1 MVDQNIIQA
10 RIEKIRESIAR
21 LRKFGTL
28 SEDQFC
34 QDDDSCKLAER
45 HLEIA
50 MQAAIDIGHHV
61 IADTDL
67 GLPQDYKDVFRIL
80 SKRNIISSQLGKKL
94 ESMTGMRNVL
104 HDYLQLDVHRIYAAI
119 KNDLGDLDEFIAA
132 ILRLI
137 EGGGIL

>member
-1 MVDQNIIQA
+1 M
-10 RIEKIRESIAR
+10 
-21 LRKFGTL
+21 

-34 QDDDSCKLAER
+34 EDDDSSKLAER

-50 MQAAIDIGHHV
+50 IQAAIDIGHHV
-61 IADTDL
+61 IADMDL

-80 SKRNIISSQLGKKL
+80 AKHNIISSHLGKKL

-104 HDYLQLDVHRIYAAI
+104 VHDYLQLDVHRIYAAI

-137 EGGGIL
+137 

>member
-21 LRKFGTL
+21 LRKFGTM

-34 QDDDSCKLAER
+34 EDDDSSKLAER

-50 MQAAIDIGHHV
+50 IQAAIDIGHHV
-61 IADTDL
+61 IADMDL

-80 SKRNIISSQLGKKL
+80 AKHNIISSHLGKKL

-104 HDYLQLDVHRIYAAI
+104 VHDYLQLDVHRIYAAI
-119 KNDLGDLDEFIAA
+119 KNDLRDLDEFIAA

-137 EGGGIL
+137 

>member
-21 LRKFGTL
+21 LRKFGTM

-34 QDDDSCKLAER
+34 EDDDSSKLAER

-50 MQAAIDIGHHV
+50 IQAAIDIGHHV
-61 IADTDL
+61 IADMDL

-80 SKRNIISSQLGKKL
+80 AKHNIISSHLGKKL
-94 ESMTGMRNVL
+94 ESMTGMRNVV

-137 EGGGIL
+137 

>member
-21 LRKFGTL
+21 LRKFGTM

-34 QDDDSCKLAER
+34 EDDDSSKLAER

-50 MQAAIDIGHHV
+50 IQAAIDIGHHV
-61 IADTDL
+61 IADMDL

-80 SKRNIISSQLGKKL
+80 AKHNIISSHLGKKL

-104 HDYLQLDVHRIYAAI
+104 VHDYLQLDVHRIYAAI

-137 EGGGIL
+137 

>member
-21 LRKFGTL
+21 LRKFGTM

-34 QDDDSCKLAER
+34 EDDDSSKLAER

-50 MQAAIDIGHHV
+50 IQAAIDIGHHV
-61 IADTDL
+61 IADMDL

-80 SKRNIISSQLGKKL
+80 
-94 ESMTGMRNVL
+94 
-104 HDYLQLDVHRIYAAI
+104 A
-119 KNDLGDLDEFIAA
+119 
-132 ILRLI
+132 
-137 EGGGIL
+137 

>member
-21 LRKFGTL
+21 LRKFGTM

-34 QDDDSCKLAER
+34 EDDDSTKLAER

-50 MQAAIDIGHHV
+50 IQAAIDIGHHV
-61 IADTDL
+61 IADMDL

-80 SKRNIISSQLGKKL
+80 AKHNIISSHLGKKL
-94 ESMTGMRNVL
+94 ESMTGMRNVV

-137 EGGGIL
+137 